1 MKNANNSMICQT
13 VHLSIYVFSATQIL
27 SRRPT
32 FTNGLIST
40 NRPVYIKGNYLAAV
54 SVDSIRTVD
63 STKCTR
69 LNVCEYNSL
78 ICFTFC

>member
-1 MKNANNSMICQT
+1 MKNAKNSTICQT

-27 SRRPT
+27 SRRRT
-32 FTNGLIST
+32 FTNGLISK
-40 NRPVYIKGNYLAAV
+40 NRPFHIKDNYLAAV
-54 SVDSIRTVD
+54 SVDSIRIVN
-63 STKCTR
+63 STKCIR